1 MKARNK
7 RIHIVL
13 VPRQYE
19 KMQKLSDETGY
30 SVSELMRR
38 AVDLYLSS
46 TRAQKS
52 PPIERGQADDG
63 AE

>member
-13 VPRQYE
+13 VPRQYD
-19 KMQKLSDETGY
+19 KMQKLSEDTGY

-38 AVDLYLSS
+38 AVDLYLSK
-46 TRAQKS
+46 TAKDK
-52 PPIERGQADDG
+52 EA
-63 AE
+63 A